1 MAPSDD
7 MKLRYLADIQLI
19 IARLSQNSFII
30 RGWSVTLVSIIF
42 AIVST
47 QRADNRGYALLALP
61 PALIFWA
68 LDAYYLRRERSFR
81 RLYAAVGQE
90 MRAGLIEQRLFD
102 MDTGEFETAVPS
114 FFRTLLA
121 GHVVAIPAML
131 IALAVGLA
139 SLAL

>member
-1 MAPSDD
+1 MAPSAEVQ
-7 MKLRYLADIQLI
+7 LRYLADIQSI

-81 RLYAAVGQE
+81 RLYVTVGKE
-90 MRAGLIEQRLFD
+90 MLAGRLDERIFE
-102 MDTGEFETAVPS
+102 MDTGDFDDAVPG
-114 FFRTLLA
+114 FGRTVLA
-121 GHVVAIPAML
+121 GHVMVIPAML
-131 IALAVGLA
+131 IVLAIGLAVLA
-139 SLAL
+139 I